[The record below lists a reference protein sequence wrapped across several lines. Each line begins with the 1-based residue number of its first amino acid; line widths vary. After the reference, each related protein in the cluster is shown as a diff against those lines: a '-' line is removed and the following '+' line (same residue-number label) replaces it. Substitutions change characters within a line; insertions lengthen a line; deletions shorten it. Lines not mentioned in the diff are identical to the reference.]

1 MKLTKYMREAFVN
14 AAMNDVPTV
23 DYETQLIKEVV
34 RASVDALPSNVRP
47 VWKDE
52 STKQYIKT
60 IYRHYAGQSILV
72 PGIEAGRWTGT
83 NPRPALLAADKLL
96 IDNLEAQCKAQ
107 AEQLTSLRAKLKGV
121 AESCNTRKQLAEALP
136 EFEKYLPA
144 DTPAACKTLP
154 AITNIMTDFVKAGWP
169 KEKTK

>member
-23 DYETQLIKEVV
+23 DYEAQLKTEVL
-34 RASVDALPSNVRP
+34 RASVDALPSNVRS

-52 STKQYIKT
+52 STRQYITT
-60 IYRHYAGQSILV
+60 IYRYYAGQSIRV
-72 PGIEAGRWTGT
+72 PGIEANRWS
-83 NPRPALLAADKLL
+83 NAPALPALLATDRLL

-107 AEQLTSLRAKLKGV
+107 AEQLTTLRTKLKNV
-121 AESCNTRKQLAEALP
+121 ADSSSTRKQLAEAMP

-154 AITNIMTDFVKAGWP
+154 AIANVMTDFVKAGWP
-169 KEKTK
+169 KGKK